1 MYYKP
6 EKVHRVLFKLSGEVL
21 SGSKG
26 FGYDEETIKSIVDD
40 IISVKRL
47 GVSIAIVLGGG
58 NIFRGI
64 NGSNAGMRRVIA
76 DSIGMLATVQNS
88 LVLSEYLHQHNIN
101 SEVYSAVQM
110 DRFTKFYTPLRAKT
124 SLKEGRICIICA
136 GTGNPYFTTDTAA
149 VLRAVELD
157 ADIVIKGT
165 KVDGVYTSDPKK
177 DPNAEFLEAV
187 DFDEV
192 LSKKLNVMDM
202 TAFSLARDNNMP
214 IKVFNVLKKGNFEQ
228 AILRQDVGTY
238 VYPTQS

>member
-136 GTGNPYFTTDTAA
+136 GI
-149 VLRAVELD
+149 R
-157 ADIVIKGT
+157 
-165 KVDGVYTSDPKK
+165 
-177 DPNAEFLEAV
+177 
-187 DFDEV
+187 
-192 LSKKLNVMDM
+192 
-202 TAFSLARDNNMP
+202 
-214 IKVFNVLKKGNFEQ
+214 
-228 AILRQDVGTY
+228 
-238 VYPTQS
+238 

>member
-1 MYYKP
+1 M
-6 EKVHRVLFKLSGEVL
+6 
-21 SGSKG
+21 
-26 FGYDEETIKSIVDD
+26 
-40 IISVKRL
+40 
-47 GVSIAIVLGGG
+47 
-58 NIFRGI
+58 
-64 NGSNAGMRRVIA
+64 
-76 DSIGMLATVQNS
+76 
-88 LVLSEYLHQHNIN
+88 
-101 SEVYSAVQM
+101 
-110 DRFTKFYTPLRAKT
+110 
-124 SLKEGRICIICA
+124 
-136 GTGNPYFTTDTAA
+136 
-149 VLRAVELD
+149 ELD